1 MQQFP
6 RFLRF
11 AFFFSSLLRFESGGQ
26 SPARIFKRVEIFDLT
41 GLRHWKYPIENAEN
55 KCRTLLSVRVG
66 QKCRIILIQLDSRV
80 NAKREIFRRV
90 FFFFNLFSCANRH
103 TIRSP
108 ITDSLRPCTIYIDIR
123 PIFPL
128 ETTQWNTSYF
138 DELHISFP
146 SFAPFRDMILWKKIE
161 RSNLGRCQHLWK
173 LLSPFFSAIQALKI
187 S

>member
-1 MQQFP
+1 MALSRNIIFRKN
-6 RFLRF
+6 RFRI
-11 AFFFSSLLRFESGGQ
+11 FFFKVKSLVSFCTVNYRG
-26 SPARIFKRVEIFDLT
+26 SPFFVKPPACPFVCASLI
-41 GLRHWKYPIENAEN
+41 
-55 KCRTLLSVRVG
+55 SVR
-66 QKCRIILIQLDSRV
+66 I
-80 NAKREIFRRV
+80 N

-161 RSNLGRCQHLWK
+161 RTNLGRCQHLWK

>member
-1 MQQFP
+1 MKVALSRNIIFRNN
-6 RFLRF
+6 RFRI
-11 AFFFSSLLRFESGGQ
+11 FFFKVKSLVSFCTVNYRG
-26 SPARIFKRVEIFDLT
+26 SPFFVKPPACPFVCASLI
-41 GLRHWKYPIENAEN
+41 
-55 KCRTLLSVRVG
+55 SVR
-66 QKCRIILIQLDSRV
+66 I
-80 NAKREIFRRV
+80 N

>member
-1 MQQFP
+1 MKVALSRNIIFRKN
-6 RFLRF
+6 RFRI
-11 AFFFSSLLRFESGGQ
+11 FFFKVKSLVSFCTVNYRG
-26 SPARIFKRVEIFDLT
+26 SPFFVKPPACPFVCASLI
-41 GLRHWKYPIENAEN
+41 
-55 KCRTLLSVRVG
+55 SVR
-66 QKCRIILIQLDSRV
+66 I
-80 NAKREIFRRV
+80 N

-128 ETTQWNTSYF
+128 ETTQWNISYF

>member
-1 MQQFP
+1 MKVALSRNIIFRKN
-6 RFLRF
+6 RFRI
-11 AFFFSSLLRFESGGQ
+11 FFFKVKSLVSFCTVNYRG
-26 SPARIFKRVEIFDLT
+26 SPFFVKPPACPFVCASLI
-41 GLRHWKYPIENAEN
+41 
-55 KCRTLLSVRVG
+55 SVR
-66 QKCRIILIQLDSRV
+66 I
-80 NAKREIFRRV
+80 N

-138 DELHISFP
+138 DELHISFL

-161 RSNLGRCQHLWK
+161 RTNLGRCQHLWK
-173 LLSPFFSAIQALKI
+173 LLSPFFSAIQTLKI

>member
-1 MQQFP
+1 MKVALSRNIIFRKN
-6 RFLRF
+6 RFRI
-11 AFFFSSLLRFESGGQ
+11 FFFKVKSLVSFCTVNYRG
-26 SPARIFKRVEIFDLT
+26 SPFFVKPPACPFVCASLI
-41 GLRHWKYPIENAEN
+41 
-55 KCRTLLSVRVG
+55 SVR
-66 QKCRIILIQLDSRV
+66 I
-80 NAKREIFRRV
+80 N

-128 ETTQWNTSYF
+128 ETTQYY

-146 SFAPFRDMILWKKIE
+146 SFVPFRDMILWKKIE

>member
-1 MQQFP
+1 MVLSRNIIFRKN
-6 RFLRF
+6 RFRI
-11 AFFFSSLLRFESGGQ
+11 FFFKVKSLVSFCTVNYRG
-26 SPARIFKRVEIFDLT
+26 SPFFVKPPACPFVCASLI
-41 GLRHWKYPIENAEN
+41 
-55 KCRTLLSVRVG
+55 SVR
-66 QKCRIILIQLDSRV
+66 I
-80 NAKREIFRRV
+80 N

-108 ITDSLRPCTIYIDIR
+108 ITDNLRPCTIYIDIR

-146 SFAPFRDMILWKKIE
+146 SFVPFRDMILWKKIE

>member
-1 MQQFP
+1 MKVALSRNIIFRKN
-6 RFLRF
+6 RFRI
-11 AFFFSSLLRFESGGQ
+11 FFFKVKSLVSFCTVNYRG
-26 SPARIFKRVEIFDLT
+26 SPFFVKPPACPFVCASLI
-41 GLRHWKYPIENAEN
+41 
-55 KCRTLLSVRVG
+55 SVR
-66 QKCRIILIQLDSRV
+66 I
-80 NAKREIFRRV
+80 N

-173 LLSPFFSAIQALKI
+173 LLSPFFSAILALKI

>member
-1 MQQFP
+1 MKVALSRNIIFRKN
-6 RFLRF
+6 RFRI
-11 AFFFSSLLRFESGGQ
+11 FFFKVKSLVSFCTVNYRGSPFFREATSMPLCLRES
-26 SPARIFKRVEIFDLT
+26 D
-41 GLRHWKYPIENAEN
+41 
-55 KCRTLLSVRVG
+55 
-66 QKCRIILIQLDSRV
+66 
-80 NAKREIFRRV
+80 FRANQ

-108 ITDSLRPCTIYIDIR
+108 ITDNLRPCTIYIDIR

-146 SFAPFRDMILWKKIE
+146 SFTPFRDMILWKKIE

>member
-1 MQQFP
+1 MKVALSRNIIFRKN
-6 RFLRF
+6 RFRI
-11 AFFFSSLLRFESGGQ
+11 FFFKVKSLVSFCTVNYRSSPFFVKP
-26 SPARIFKRVEIFDLT
+26 PACPFVCASLI
-41 GLRHWKYPIENAEN
+41 
-55 KCRTLLSVRVG
+55 SVR
-66 QKCRIILIQLDSRV
+66 I
-80 NAKREIFRRV
+80 N

-173 LLSPFFSAIQALKI
+173 LLSPFFSAIQTLKI

>member
-1 MQQFP
+1 MKVALSRNIIFRKN
-6 RFLRF
+6 RFRI
-11 AFFFSSLLRFESGGQ
+11 FFFKVKSLVSFCTVNYRG
-26 SPARIFKRVEIFDLT
+26 SPFFVKPPACPFVCASLI
-41 GLRHWKYPIENAEN
+41 
-55 KCRTLLSVRVG
+55 SVR
-66 QKCRIILIQLDSRV
+66 I
-80 NAKREIFRRV
+80 N

>member
-1 MQQFP
+1 MKVALSRNIIFRKN
-6 RFLRF
+6 RFKI
-11 AFFFSSLLRFESGGQ
+11 FFFKVKSLVSFCTVNYRG
-26 SPARIFKRVEIFDLT
+26 SPFFVKPPACPFVCASLI
-41 GLRHWKYPIENAEN
+41 
-55 KCRTLLSVRVG
+55 SVR
-66 QKCRIILIQLDSRV
+66 I
-80 NAKREIFRRV
+80 N

-128 ETTQWNTSYF
+128 ETTQWNISYF